1 MVENVP
7 KGIGLAKKGFCV
19 ASRRGRIVVLAL
31 AGALSLGPTA
41 AVQAHS
47 KSWVSRVTIGY
58 GGKTFSGTVSSAK
71 AKCVAGRR
79 VTLVKAGKGVIA
91 STTTNSSGGWSIRK
105 PKANG
110 SYRARVANR
119 FRGSYG
125 HFHECRGDRSAVIS
139 L

>member
-1 MVENVP
+1 M
-7 KGIGLAKKGFCV
+7 
-19 ASRRGRIVVLAL
+19 VLAL
-31 AGALSLGPTA
+31 AGALALGPTA

-47 KSWVSRVTIGY
+47 KSWASRVTIGY
-58 GGKTFSGTVSSAK
+58 GGKTFSGTVSSPK
-71 AKCVAGRR
+71 AKCAAGRR
-79 VTLVKAGKGVIA
+79 VTLVKAGRGVIA

-119 FRGSYG
+119 FRSSYA